1 LDWGTSSRVC
11 FTSVASAARSG
22 LQKGSL
28 DNAIFQKHLVA
39 LWTEGEQM
47 LSLKRSRLVIL
58 SLMVCGALFMATP
71 AIAQTLAT
79 FTTNASGTFTGTVTI
94 PCVTPGIYDLTAT
107 GLGPATSPYP
117 PTSTGSLAVSRTV
130 VGVGQSVTVS
140 GSGFAANTPVV
151 VGLSFVASAS
161 SDMTIAQTNTVRVL
175 TARIQ
180 VVGSCVGVAPGAAGN
195 IIINNDARCVSD
207 AKATAAA
214 PYSIAQTGRTV
225 INNSNS
231 VECRSEATAT
241 GVVKKIETT
250 PIAQPVTRV
259 LARTGVDALPLLA
272 AALATI
278 LLGSVLLSAGRRRGR
293 FEGSVSSA

>member
-1 LDWGTSSRVC
+1 
-11 FTSVASAARSG
+11 
-22 LQKGSL
+22 
-28 DNAIFQKHLVA
+28 
-39 LWTEGEQM
+39 M
-47 LSLKRSRLVIL
+47 LSLKRSRLVLL
-58 SLMVCGALFMATP
+58 SLMVCGALFMTTP

-79 FTTNASGTFTGTVTI
+79 FTTNAGGTFTGTVTI

-175 TARIQ
+175 TARIR
-180 VVGSCVGVAPGAAGN
+180 VVGSCVGAVPVPGAAGN

-241 GVVKKIETT
+241 GVVHKIETT
-250 PIAQPVTRV
+250 PVARPVTRV

>member
-1 LDWGTSSRVC
+1 
-11 FTSVASAARSG
+11 
-22 LQKGSL
+22 
-28 DNAIFQKHLVA
+28 
-39 LWTEGEQM
+39 M

-94 PCVTPGIYDLTAT
+94 PAGTAPGIYDLTAT

-117 PTSTGSLAVSRTV
+117 PTSTGGLAVSKTV
-130 VGVGQSVTVS
+130 VVAGESITVS

-151 VGLSFVASAS
+151 VALSFVASAAS
-161 SDMTIAQTNTVRVL
+161 NLTIAQTNTLRTL
-175 TARIQ
+175 TARIR
-180 VVGSCVGVAPGAAGN
+180 VVAPGTVPVPGAGN

-241 GVVKKIETT
+241 GVVHKIETT
-250 PIAQPVTRV
+250 PVAKPVTRV

>member
-1 LDWGTSSRVC
+1 
-11 FTSVASAARSG
+11 
-22 LQKGSL
+22 
-28 DNAIFQKHLVA
+28 
-39 LWTEGEQM
+39 M

-58 SLMVCGALFMATP
+58 SLMVCGALFMAAP

-79 FTTNASGTFTGTVTI
+79 FTTNSSGTFTGTVTI
-94 PCVTPGIYDLTAT
+94 PAGTAPGIYDLTAT

-117 PTSTGSLAVSRTV
+117 PTSTGSLAVSKTV
-130 VGVGQSVTVS
+130 VVAGESITVS

-161 SDMTIAQTNTVRVL
+161 SNMTIAQTNTLRTL
-175 TARIQ
+175 TARIR
-180 VVGSCVGVAPGAAGN
+180 VVAPGAVGAGGN
-195 IIINNDARCVSD
+195 ITINNNASCTSD

-214 PYSIAQTGRTV
+214 GYTIAQAGGTIV
-225 INNSNS
+225 NNNNS
-231 VECRSEATAT
+231 VTCRSEATAT
-241 GVVKKIETT
+241 GVVHKIETT
-250 PIAQPVTRV
+250 PVAKPVTRV